1 MKIIAQIFKNHL
13 VAIIVFLLYSILCI
27 NTLRIGM
34 EFRERFKNRLPGESG
49 MTLGGE
55 GVMWADVFLFLI
67 GCAFVLVSCGYAIF
81 SRQEPKFYV
90 WLILIIILETV
101 ITFYFG

>member
-1 MKIIAQIFKNHL
+1 MKIIVQILKNHL
-13 VAIIVFLLYSILCI
+13 ISIIAFLLYSVVCI
-27 NTLRIGM
+27 HTLQIGM
-34 EFRERFKNRLPGESG
+34 AFRERFKNRLAGESG
-49 MTLGGE
+49 ISLGGE

-90 WLILIIILETV
+90 WLISIIILETV